1 MADDGLDHLAPWLEG
16 YLQRL
21 APAARRKMTR
31 KLGKALRDA
40 NAKRI
45 RDNVQPDG
53 SAMEPRKSQ
62 RDRRGRLRKRKGRM
76 FPKAALARNLRAQTS
91 ADEIVIRFRP
101 LVARIAEVHHFG
113 EEAPVDPDIRASI
126 RVRYAQRRL
135 LGLSARDQDV
145 IEQSALNLL
154 DGK

>member
-1 MADDGLDHLAPWLEG
+1 MADDGLDHLAPWLDG

-21 APAARRKMTR
+21 GPAERRKMTR
-31 KLGKALRDA
+31 KLGKELRDA

-45 RDNVQPDG
+45 RANVQPDG

-76 FPKAALARNLRAQTS
+76 FPKAALARNLRAQS
-91 ADEIVIRFRP
+91 GADEIVIRFRP
-101 LVARIAEVHHFG
+101 LVARIAEIHHFG
-113 EEAPVDPDIRASI
+113 EEAPVDPHVRNSI

-135 LGLSARDQDV
+135 LGLGARDQDL
-145 IEQSALNLL
+145 IERSALDRL
-154 DGK
+154 DGN

>member
-21 APAARRKMTR
+21 GPAERRKMTR
-31 KLGKALRDA
+31 KLGKELRDA

-45 RDNVQPDG
+45 RANVQPDG

-76 FPKAALARNLRAQTS
+76 FPKTSLAKNLRFRSS
-91 ADEIVIRFRP
+91 AEEVVVSFRQIVSGT
-101 LVARIAEVHHFG
+101 AAVHHFG
-113 EEAPVDPDIRASI
+113 QTAPVDPRIRNSI
-126 RVRYAQRRL
+126 RVRYAARRL
-135 LGLSARDQDV
+135 LGFGADDV
-145 IEQSALNLL
+145 ALIEDDALGLL
-154 DGK
+154 DEN